1 MSNNQP
7 LPQTVLPV
15 CKNNLYVAAS
25 DGFFA
30 DGSNKAVNFDSDVI
44 FAATEQNPWDE
55 EMRAIITRRVFF
67 RAI

>member
-1 MSNNQP
+1 MLNNQP

-44 FAATEQNPWDE
+44 LPLPNKIRGTR
-55 EMRAIITRRVFF
+55 EM
-67 RAI
+67 